1 MKKKS
6 KAQMRGKGK
15 HTLFSSVLRIA
26 AVIGGGVLCLSLL
39 LAVSV
44 LYAADAEEVRV
55 PTLFYNDSVWEGE
68 RGYPAEG
75 FVRGGRQDFWI
86 PLSFFESME
95 NVKIKRGAGNT
106 LNYFVIS
113 DTATGRYLSFDAQS
127 EYVQTERGTLL
138 ILKTLF
144 MRKERYLPMRDV
156 CAYFGWSFEFETTD
170 AYSAVRIT
178 DGGETLTFAALLLPY
193 LPETETETPEP
204 PPVVTEPPAVKPPV
218 VTETETESETEAPEP
233 PPVVTEPVTE
243 PPVPPE
249 PPETFRAETV
259 FLTFEGIEPEKTARI
274 ARLLAEYEAHAAFF
288 VTGEELLAY
297 PETVTALLVAGH
309 SVGLRTMSGDAETL
323 TDVDAVLASL
333 AEENE
338 LFYQLTKRKLRL
350 ARLPEGT
357 HTGTLHL
364 SAEEKQ
370 KIEDAGYS
378 LWDWNVAAMDHSWAY
393 TADMV
398 YEKVKNG
405 LRSIRNPVV
414 RFRCTDHAAEALE
427 RLLRLIETV
436 PAMTAERIS
445 DADTGVVFP

>member
-1 MKKKS
+1 
-6 KAQMRGKGK
+6 MRENRK
-15 HTLFSSVLRIA
+15 HAPLLSVLRAA
-26 AVIGGGVLCLSLL
+26 AVIAGGVLCLSLL

-44 LYAADAEEVRV
+44 LYAADTGDVRI
-55 PTLFYNDSVWEGE
+55 PTLFYNDSVWKDD
-68 RGYPAEG
+68 RSWPAEG
-75 FVRGGRQDFWI
+75 FVRGGTQDFWI
-86 PLSFFESME
+86 PLGFFESME
-95 NVKIKRGAGNT
+95 NVKVKRGAGNT
-106 LNYFVIS
+106 INYFVIS
-113 DTATGRYLSFDAQS
+113 DTVTGRYLSFDAQS

-138 ILKTLF
+138 VLKTLL
-144 MRKERYLPMRDV
+144 MRKERYLPMRDL
-156 CAYFGWSFEFETTD
+156 CAYFGWSFAIEKTD
-170 AYSAVRIT
+170 AFTAVRIT
-178 DGGETLTFAALLLPY
+178 DGGETLTFDALLLPY
-193 LPETETETPEP
+193 LPETETETETPEP
-204 PPVVTEPPAVKPPV
+204 PPVVTEPPVVKPPV
-218 VTETETESETEAPEP
+218 VTEPVTAEP
-233 PPVVTEPVTE
+233 PPVVTEPPAPPE

-274 ARLLAEYEAHAAFF
+274 AGLLAEYEVHAAFF

-297 PETVTALLVAGH
+297 PETVTALLIAGH
-309 SVGLRTMSGDAETL
+309 SVGLRTMSEDTEAL

-364 SAEEKQ
+364 TAEEKRM
-370 KIEDAGYS
+370 IGDAGYS
-378 LWDWNVAAMDHSWAY
+378 LWDWNVAAMDHSREY

-414 RFRCTDHAAEALE
+414 RFRCTDTAAAALE
-427 RLLRLIETV
+427 RILQLISSV

-445 DADTGVVFP
+445 DADAGVVFP

>member
-1 MKKKS
+1 
-6 KAQMRGKGK
+6 MRESRR
-15 HTLFSSVLRIA
+15 HTMLSSVLRIA

-44 LYAADAEEVRV
+44 LYAADAEDDRV

-68 RGYPAEG
+68 RSWPAEG

-86 PLSFFESME
+86 PLGFFESME

-113 DTATGRYLSFDAQS
+113 DTVTGRYLSFDAQS

-144 MRKERYLPMRDV
+144 MRKERYLPMRDL
-156 CAYFGWSFEFETTD
+156 CAYFGWSFAYEITD
-170 AYSAVRIT
+170 AYTAVRIT
-178 DGGETLTFAALLLPY
+178 DGGETMTFAELLLPY

-204 PPVVTEPPAVKPPV
+204 PPVVTEPPVVKPPV
-218 VTETETESETEAPEP
+218 VTEPVTEP
-233 PPVVTEPVTE
+233 PPAVTEPVTE

-274 ARLLAEYEAHAAFF
+274 AGLLAEYEVYAAFF

-309 SVGLRTMSGDAETL
+309 SVGLRTMSEDAGAL
-323 TDVDAVLASL
+323 TGVDTVLASL

-364 SAEEKQ
+364 SAEEKR

-378 LWDWNVAAMDHSWAY
+378 LWDWNVAAMDHSGAY

-414 RFRCTDHAAEALE
+414 RFRCTDTAAEALE
-427 RLLRLIETV
+427 RLLQLIETV
-436 PAMTAERIS
+436 PTMTAERIS
-445 DADTGVVFP
+445 DADAGVVFP